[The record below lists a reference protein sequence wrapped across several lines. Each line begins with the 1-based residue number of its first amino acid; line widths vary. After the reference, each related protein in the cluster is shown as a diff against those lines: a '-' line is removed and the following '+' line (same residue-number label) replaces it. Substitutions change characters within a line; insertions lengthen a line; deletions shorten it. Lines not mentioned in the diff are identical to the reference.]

1 MMRPDHWLSY
11 PPNRRRAGRAGS
23 AGTVIAAA
31 AAGLIAGVT
40 QHPDWLGPAP
50 MHQISDSA
58 LNVADSSAGA
68 LTAST
73 STVAGDPPAPA
84 PPPPNGSVTTH
95 SFNPIVAGR
104 PDTRTADPAETGSD
118 SASSGEGSYVF
129 HPYIDNG
136 PSGTASQITAAPR
149 GTTAITRTPHTAGQH
164 ETEQQAS
171 QGDRH
176 ISRQTKA
183 TDDKDGDGQAT
194 TQVPDR
200 SDSTARSRIARALPP
215 GFTPSEPRRTPPAP
229 TSSDPTYEPT
239 ETQPEPAKPTPGTS
253 YAPDQAGPPPETS
266 LNTGP
271 PPGTSLTPVT
281 CPPAVADA
289 TCYQRGPASS
299 ASAGNPTPSITTPAA
314 LPEAGP
320 SEILEPSSAPRSD
333 SSGDCQSAGN
343 ESDSNVRIQSW
354 GDLSQLIMNRIQDCI
369 DQAMSNSSS
378 GWNTT
383 GSNAS
388 SNSLSP
394 SSGSGDKERRSS
406 SGSSSSSKKGH
417 QKN

>member
-1 MMRPDHWLSY
+1 MMRPDHWLAY

-50 MHQISDSA
+50 THRISDSA
-58 LNVADSSAGA
+58 LNVADSSSDAV
-68 LTAST
+68 TAST
-73 STVAGDPPAPA
+73 SSVAGNPPTPA
-84 PPPPNGSVTTH
+84 PPPPNGSVTTDRI
-95 SFNPIVAGR
+95 NPIVAGR
-104 PDTRTADPAETGSD
+104 PVTRTADPAATGSD
-118 SASSGEGSYVF
+118 PATSGDGSYVF
-129 HPYIDNG
+129 HPYADTG
-136 PSGTASQITAAPR
+136 PSGTASQITTGPR
-149 GTTAITRTPHTAGQH
+149 GTTAITRTPHTAGRHQ
-164 ETEQQAS
+164 TEQQTS

-176 ISRQTKA
+176 ISPQAKA

-200 SDSTARSRIARALPP
+200 SDSTAGSRIARALPP

-229 TSSDPTYEPT
+229 TTSDRAYESTDTHPGS
-239 ETQPEPAKPTPGTS
+239 AKPPPDTS
-253 YAPDQAGPPPETS
+253 YPPDQAAMPPETS

-299 ASAGNPTPSITTPAA
+299 DSAGNTAPSITTPAA

-320 SEILEPSSAPRSD
+320 SEVPESASAPRSD

-343 ESDSNVRIQSW
+343 ESDSSARIQSW

-369 DQAMSNSSS
+369 AQAMSN

-388 SNSLSP
+388 SKSLSP
-394 SSGSGDKERRSS
+394 SSGSGDKERRPS
-406 SGSSSSSKKGH
+406 SGSSSSSKKEH